1 MPKSTSR
8 RSLAGVSGGRHS
20 PIMKNSLPIA
30 ALALVTAMPLAA
42 QSRDPVHAPRG
53 MVATSQLLASAAGRE
68 VLAQGGNAVDAA
80 VAAAAVL
87 AVVEPHMTGIGGDM
101 FALVWSAGE
110 RRLVALRSSGR
121 AGAGMTREA
130 ILARGHTAVPDRGPE
145 PVTVPGALAGWDA
158 LVRRYGTRSLGEL
171 LQPAIRIADSGFAV
185 TPIIARQWAGNVAVL
200 RRDAGARHTF
210 LVDGVRAPAAGEWFR
225 NPDLAATLRQVAAE
239 GPAALYGGSLG
250 ARVVERLGP
259 LGGFLTLADLRA
271 HEVEWVEPISAPYRG
286 YRLWELPPPN
296 QGIAALMMLRLLEPY
311 DLAALGHNSAP
322 YLHRLIE
329 AKKLAFADLARY
341 VGDERAM
348 TVGAPALL
356 DDEYLAGRRRL
367 LDTTRAMARIE
378 PGSPATASETI
389 YLTTADSA
397 GNMVSFINSLYEEF
411 GSGIVVPGTG
421 FALQDR
427 GAGFSL
433 EPGLPNTVA
442 PGKRPRHTLIPAF
455 VTRRTPT
462 GEEPWMS
469 FGVMGGAMQ
478 PQGHVQVLLDLVL
491 FGMNPQQAADAPR
504 FRHYDGLR
512 VALEEGMPPGV
523 REALAA
529 LGHQVET
536 LHPDAAGGAQ
546 LIRRDGTGWVAG
558 SDRRKDGG
566 ALGW

>member
-1 MPKSTSR
+1 MN
-8 RSLAGVSGGRHS
+8 
-20 PIMKNSLPIA
+20 NSLPIA
-30 ALALVTAMPLAA
+30 VLSLMTVTPLHAQARPPVPAA
-42 QSRDPVHAPRG
+42 HGV
-53 MVATSQLLASAAGRE
+53 VATSQRLASEAGRE
-68 VLAQGGNAVDAA
+68 VLARGGNAVDAA

-101 FALVWSAGE
+101 FALVWWAPE

-130 ILARGHTAVPDRGPE
+130 ILARGHTTVPDRGPE

-158 LVRRYGTRSLGEL
+158 LVRRYGTRPLAEL

-185 TPIIARQWAGNVAVL
+185 TPNIARQWAGNAAVL

-225 NPDLAATLRQVAAE
+225 NPDLAATLRQVAAA
-239 GPAALYGGSLG
+239 GPATLYGGDLG
-250 ARVVERLGP
+250 ARLVERLGQ
-259 LGGFLTLADLRA
+259 LGGFLTLEDLRS
-271 HEVEWVEPISAPYRG
+271 HEVEWVAPISAPYRG

-348 TVGAPALL
+348 KVGVAALL
-356 DDEYLAGRRRL
+356 GDDYLAGRRRL
-367 LDTTRAMARIE
+367 LDTTRAMERTE
-378 PGSPATASETI
+378 PGNPATASETI

-455 VTRRTPT
+455 VTRSTPA
-462 GEEPWMS
+462 GDEPWLS

-491 FGMNPQQAADAPR
+491 FGMDPQQAADAPR

-512 VALEEGMPPGV
+512 VGLEEGMPAGV

-529 LGHQVET
+529 LGHEVET
-536 LHPDAAGGAQ
+536 LHPDNAGGAQ
-546 LIRRDGTGWVAG
+546 LILREGAGYLAG

-566 ALGW
+566 AAGW

>member
-250 ARVVERLGP
+250 ARVVERLGRD
-259 LGGFLTLADLRA
+259 AESMVRDLVDAAISMVRTEREDEVYPQAETRA
-271 HEVEWVEPISAPYRG
+271 EE
-286 YRLWELPPPN
+286 RLLDILLPPPAPPPPPAP
-296 QGIAALMMLRLLEPY
+296 GTAW
-311 DLAALGHNSAP
+311 SA
-322 YLHRLIE
+322 R
-329 AKKLAFADLARY
+329 
-341 VGDERAM
+341 
-348 TVGAPALL
+348 
-356 DDEYLAGRRRL
+356 
-367 LDTTRAMARIE
+367 
-378 PGSPATASETI
+378 SPAPSSPARS
-389 YLTTADSA
+389 
-397 GNMVSFINSLYEEF
+397 
-411 GSGIVVPGTG
+411 
-421 FALQDR
+421 
-427 GAGFSL
+427 
-433 EPGLPNTVA
+433 
-442 PGKRPRHTLIPAF
+442 RPR
-455 VTRRTPT
+455 
-462 GEEPWMS
+462 
-469 FGVMGGAMQ
+469 
-478 PQGHVQVLLDLVL
+478 
-491 FGMNPQQAADAPR
+491 
-504 FRHYDGLR
+504 
-512 VALEEGMPPGV
+512 
-523 REALAA
+523 
-529 LGHQVET
+529 
-536 LHPDAAGGAQ
+536 
-546 LIRRDGTGWVAG
+546 
-558 SDRRKDGG
+558 
-566 ALGW
+566 

>member
-1 MPKSTSR
+1 
-8 RSLAGVSGGRHS
+8 
-20 PIMKNSLPIA
+20 MKNFLPIA
-30 ALALVTAMPLAA
+30 VLCLMPVTPLPA
-42 QSRDPVHAPRG
+42 QSRSPVHAARG
-53 MVATSQLLASAAGRE
+53 VVATSQHLASEAGRE
-68 VLAQGGNAVDAA
+68 VLARGGNAVDAA

-87 AVVEPHMTGIGGDM
+87 AVVEPHMTGLGGDM
-101 FALVWSAGE
+101 FALVWVARE
-110 RRLVALRSSGR
+110 HRLVAVRSSGR

-130 ILARGHTAVPDRGPE
+130 ILARGHTVVPDRGPE

-158 LVRRYGTRSLGEL
+158 LVRRYGTRPLGEL
-171 LQPAIRIADSGFAV
+171 LAPAIRIADSGFAV
-185 TPIIARQWAGNVAVL
+185 TPIIARQWAGQVAVL

-210 LVDGVRAPAAGEWFR
+210 LVDGDRAPAAGEWFR

-239 GPAALYGGSLG
+239 GPGTLYGGSLG
-250 ARVVERLGP
+250 ARVVARLAQ
-259 LGGFLTLADLRA
+259 LGGFLTLDDLRA
-271 HEVEWVEPISAPYRG
+271 HEVEWVTPISAPYRG

-341 VGDERAM
+341 VGDELAM

-356 DDEYLAGRRRL
+356 DDAYLAGRRRL
-367 LDTTRAMARIE
+367 LDTTRAMAWTE
-378 PGSPATASETI
+378 PGTPATASETI

-421 FALQDR
+421 FMLQDR
-427 GAGFSL
+427 GAGFTL

-455 VTRRTPT
+455 VTRTT
-462 GEEPWMS
+462 AAGEEPWMS

-491 FGMNPQQAADAPR
+491 FGMDPQQAADAPR
-504 FRHYDGLR
+504 FRHYDGVR
-512 VALEEGMPPGV
+512 VGLEEGMPAGV

-536 LHPDAAGGAQ
+536 LHPDNAGGAQ
-546 LIRRDGTGWVAG
+546 LIIREGTGYVAG

-566 ALGW
+566 AEGW